1 MITYI
6 LFVIGF
12 VFLIKGADFLVSG
25 ASSIAKKFK
34 VSDIVIGLTIVAFGT
49 SMPELVVNV
58 IASLNGN
65 TEIAIGNILGS
76 NISNI
81 FLILGVSA
89 AIYPLVVHRNT
100 VWKEIPFALLSVFAL
115 FFLANDQMF
124 DVLDF
129 SSLSRGDGLTLLL
142 FFAIFLYYTFILAR
156 NGKSEDT
163 PAEVEEVEEMPIW
176 QSIVWIL
183 AGMLGLIYGGQWIV
197 DGAVEIASNFGLSQ
211 SLIGL
216 TVVAIGTSL
225 PELAT
230 SAVAAMKKQTDI
242 AIGNVVGSNIFNI
255 LWILGLSATI
265 NPIPFQ
271 ADTSNFDL
279 LVNLFANILLFG
291 ALFVGRKHLLER
303 WQGYFFILLYIAY
316 IAYLVLADL
325 GIIL

>member
-1 MITYI
+1 
-6 LFVIGF
+6 
-12 VFLIKGADFLVSG
+12 
-25 ASSIAKKFK
+25 
-34 VSDIVIGLTIVAFGT
+34 VAFGT
-49 SMPELVVNV
+49 SMPELVVNI

-115 FFLANDQMF
+115 FFLANDQIF
-124 DVLDF
+124 DILDF

-156 NGKSEDT
+156 NGKSEAT
-163 PAEVEEVEEMPIW
+163 PAAEVEEVEEMPTW

-183 AGMLGLIYGGQWIV
+183 AGMLGLVYGGQWIV

-242 AIGNVVGSNIFNI
+242 AIGNVVGSNIFNV

-303 WQGYFFILLYIAY
+303 WQGYFFVFLYIAY
-316 IAYLVLADL
+316 TVYLVLADL
-325 GIIL
+325 EIILF